1 MLINHTKYQV
11 IYIERNYKIA
21 DQITL
26 PSQMARPAVQAI
38 NGASKSGWS
47 NHIT

>member
-11 IYIERNYKIA
+11 IYIERNYKFA
-21 DQITL
+21 DRITL
-26 PSQMARPAVQAI
+26 FSQGKACSPSHDWKI
-38 NGASKSGWS
+38 EEWS